1 MKLVPDGCKYPDCFH
16 CPFPDCRASGCFPG
30 ESRRNADLAG
40 LKDLGKRV
48 KGEET
53 GERVE
58 EET

>member
-1 MKLVPDGCKYPDCFH
+1 MKLEGCVYPDCFH
-16 CPFPDCRASGCFPG
+16 CRFPDCMAPTICFPG